1 ERRGVLIIGPNA
13 TFLRYISQV
22 LPSLGETDVV
32 LSSLGELFPGV
43 RATAEDDPET
53 AVIKGDPRMVKVL
66 RAAIRNQQRIPGRD
80 LEIEVDGVPVTVP
93 ADVCERVRIRAR
105 GMRRPPNVARQL

>member
-1 ERRGVLIIGPNA
+1 MLPNGRGVLIIGPNT

-53 AVIKGDPRMVKVL
+53 AVIKGDLRMIKVL
-66 RAAIRNQQRIPGRD
+66 RAAVRDQQRIPHRD
-80 LEIEVDGVPVTVP
+80 LELVVDGVTITVP
-93 ADVCERVRIRAR
+93 ADVCERSRIRAR
-105 GMRRPPNVARQL
+105 GIPKIR